1 MEGSAPREP
10 LRGAAATERGFSA
23 PSWDPFVAGTTA
35 LLKLGEVRLIIDQ
48 VWHRSTWARC
58 PLHSSHQ
65 NGKARARTTKDFLR
79 GVTELSDIHTVE
91 IEDGHL
97 IFVRS

>member
-35 LLKLGEVRLIIDQ
+35 LLKLGEVRLIKCGIEVHGQ
-48 VWHRSTWARC
+48 GIQC
-58 PLHSSHQ
+58 IQ
-65 NGKARARTTKDFLR
+65 ITKWK
-79 GVTELSDIHTVE
+79 GSG
-91 IEDGHL
+91 EDN
-97 IFVRS
+97 

>member
-35 LLKLGEVRLIIDQ
+35 LLKLGEVRLIKCGIDVHGQ
-48 VWHRSTWARC
+48 GIQC
-58 PLHSSHQ
+58 IQ
-65 NGKARARTTKDFLR
+65 TTKMERLGRGQLR
-79 GVTELSDIHTVE
+79 T
-91 IEDGHL
+91 
-97 IFVRS
+97 F